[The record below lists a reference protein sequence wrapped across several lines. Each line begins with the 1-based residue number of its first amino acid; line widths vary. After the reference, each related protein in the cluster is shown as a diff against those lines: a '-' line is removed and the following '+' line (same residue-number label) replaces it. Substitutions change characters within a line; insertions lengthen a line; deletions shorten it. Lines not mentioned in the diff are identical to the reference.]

1 MKKKA
6 VKKLTVIII
15 AVVLLIAV
23 GTAVIR
29 LILFYPVG
37 VSRTEGRVS
46 LYNGKGYDEL
56 TVTDGEGLMTL
67 DRMKQNACNKI
78 SPLNAAVR
86 EAERFQKDSRVYFVF
101 CYDNGICQRIAVTG
115 ENVVI
120 FNYCNADEYPEYYLD
135 FNAYDYESSFI
146 SDGLSDYA
154 RQLFYEEGI

>member
-29 LILFYPVG
+29 LILFYSVG
-37 VSRTEGRVS
+37 VSLTEVRVS
-46 LYNGKGYDEL
+46 LYNGKGYDEM

-115 ENVVI
+115 ENVAI

-135 FNAYDYESSFI
+135 FNAYDYERSFI

-154 RQLFYEEGI
+154 RQLFY